1 MSDCGCSSKSGGG
14 FLFGGAS
21 SSSAKKFTVTSKKV
35 KTSAGERTVYKGAR
49 GGEYVKV
56 NGKMVS
62 VRSLQGT
69 ASTASRSK
77 KRARK

>member
-1 MSDCGCSSKSGGG
+1 MSDCGCTSNKSGGG
-14 FLFGGAS
+14 FLTGGAS
-21 SSSAKKFTVTSKKV
+21 SAKKKFTVTSKKV
-35 KTSAGERTVYKGAR
+35 QTSSGERTVYKGAR

-62 VRSLQGT
+62 VRSLQSSSTT
-69 ASTASRSK
+69 ATRSR